1 MANNTAAYVATLRGL
16 TMKMTQAF
24 ETAQPFYPRV
34 CMTTNSRGR
43 DEQYG
48 ILGAVPQ
55 MKEWLGDRQASKLRA
70 AEYTLVNREFQGDIE
85 VEKNDM
91 DDDRMGLYPE
101 KFAELGQRAATHP
114 DKLLMETLVAGE
126 SKACFDGQ
134 FFFDTD
140 HSFGDSGSQSNDLT
154 SQVAS
159 TSAVT
164 AVEFKNAFDAS
175 VRKMLGYVDDHGEP
189 LNQPVIGALNNLVVV
204 VPLALRQRAYE
215 AFETQLFSNTT
226 NVVIDRPQVVVSPY
240 LSSGVKFY
248 TLYVGGQI
256 KPFIFQQ
263 RRGLRTQIKDM
274 DDNSKRSVQFL
285 ADARYAMGYGAWWN
299 AALTTLTT

>member
-24 ETAQPFYPRV
+24 ETATPFYPRV
-34 CMTTNSRGR
+34 CMTANSLGR

-70 AEYTLVNREFQGDIE
+70 ADYTLVNREFQADID
-85 VEKNDM
+85 VEKNDI
-91 DDDRMGLYPE
+91 DDDRLGLYPE

-154 SQVAS
+154 ATVAS

-164 AVEFKNAFDAS
+164 ATEFKNAFDAS
-175 VRKMLGYVDDHGEP
+175 VIKMLGYVDDQGEP
-189 LNQPVIGALNNLVVV
+189 LNQPVIGALNNLIVV
-204 VPLALRQRAYE
+204 VPLALRQKAYE

-240 LSSGVKFY
+240 LTSGVKFY

-274 DDNSKRSVQFL
+274 EDNSKRSIQFL